1 MTRATYGVD
10 ETIRAYLLAN
20 SPPEHPLLAELRE
33 ITATMTRS
41 RMQISPE
48 QGHFLAFL
56 VRLIGAR
63 RVLEVGTYTG
73 YSSLC
78 MALAMPSDG
87 RIVACDKSAEWTD
100 VAQQF
105 WKKAGLADRIE
116 LRLGSAVDTLEA
128 LVKERQQ
135 FDFVFIDANKEDY
148 DAYYESSLRLVR
160 PNGLIAIDNMLRE
173 GRVADPSITQLSIS
187 AVRDL
192 NAKIAK
198 DERGDRVL
206 ITVGDGIMLVR
217 PR

>member
-1 MTRATYGVD
+1 
-10 ETIRAYLLAN
+10 
-20 SPPEHPLLAELRE
+20 
-33 ITATMTRS
+33 MTRS

-148 DAYYESSLRLVR
+148 DAYYESVLAAGAAER
-160 PNGLIAIDNMLRE
+160 PHRH
-173 GRVADPSITQLSIS
+173 RQHVARRPGCRSEHHAAEHQRR
-187 AVRDL
+187 ARPQCQ
-192 NAKIAK
+192 
-198 DERGDRVL
+198 DRQ
-206 ITVGDGIMLVR
+206 G
-217 PR
+217 